1 MLTFRYT
8 NLLPLHMTR
17 PTTTWH
23 LQESTRAG
31 PASCNTHY
39 SRVMNEHPLDWKYN
53 TVIVFKNIF
62 AKCVNNH

>member
-1 MLTFRYT
+1 MVCIIGLYITYALGQAKITYLNMLTFRYT

-31 PASCNTHY
+31 PASCNTQC
-39 SRVMNEHPLDWKYN
+39 SRVMNEHP
-53 TVIVFKNIF
+53 
-62 AKCVNNH
+62 